1 MVSSLASQLRSTP
14 LGPQPPGWGPF
25 FIPEN
30 QTAQPRPRHG
40 VLVFVAQ
47 AAAPTG
53 RTPRVSRLALR
64 SHYWGV
70 LVVVVAAGDLNTE
83 GADLLA
89 SYLRRVQLDNDVVVD
104 LWDVTLCDPD
114 GIATLEA
121 AKARADEAGWGFA
134 VVADPDGAV
143 RRGARGQRCLGH
155 RDVRGQARRPRG
167 AAALGRCLVRTR
179 RTARRLRVRAPT
191 GPPMRRAAARGVPR
205 SGGTRGRAAGHRRA
219 ARSLQRALRAHRLA
233 PGVRRSMQGRC
244 AR

>member
-1 MVSSLASQLRSTP
+1 MV
-14 LGPQPPGWGPF
+14 
-25 FIPEN
+25 
-30 QTAQPRPRHG
+30 
-40 VLVFVAQ
+40 VAQ

-70 LVVVVAAGDLNTE
+70 LVVVVAAGDLNSE

-134 VVADPDGAV
+134 VVADPDGAC
-143 RRGARGQRCLGH
+143 AE
-155 RDVRGQARRPRG
+155 
-167 AAALGRCLVRTR
+167 ALE
-179 RTARRLRVRAPT
+179 AS
-191 GPPMRRAAARGVPR
+191 GV
-205 SGGTRGRAAGHRRA
+205 SDIATYADRRA
-219 ARSLQRALRAHRLA
+219 AREALQH
-233 PGVRRSMQGRC
+233 
-244 AR
+244 